1 LTEGDV
7 QDEIKMDYPLM
18 EEMKRTFQSGREQL
32 QDTMKELKSVSDKME
47 QGALLGQAGS
57 AFTDAIKGAL
67 MGAVTKLS
75 DKFEELEG
83 DLQNAVNEMHQA
95 EEKAKTSFS

>member
-1 LTEGDV
+1 M

-18 EEMKRTFQSGREQL
+18 EEMKRTFQGGREQL
-32 QDTMKELKSVSDKME
+32 QDTMNELKSIADKME

-57 AFTDAIKGAL
+57 AFSDAIRGAL
-67 MGAVTKLS
+67 MGAVAKLS

-83 DLQNAVNEMHQA
+83 DLQHAVDQMHQA
-95 EEKAKTSFS
+95 EEKAKASF